1 MHGKRR
7 PHTAVFDFPRLSGTR
22 LTFRKYA
29 SSQVCLS
36 NKAILSFFDWRKQ
49 KRINFVNIRE
59 KSYDPSAHGG
69 VLYED
74 AMRHLHVVD
83 GPQVCVRAPL
93 LMP

>member
-1 MHGKRR
+1 LTFR
-7 PHTAVFDFPRLSGTR
+7 ASRLSGTR